1 MTAAGVHLSAITGD
15 EVEEAGAYGSELRV
29 GEAVG
34 GGQHAV
40 DVVPACASHSFP
52 EGFVVQLAGAVGR
65 KGGKAGHH
73 VPSSL
78 RMVNQ

>member
-1 MTAAGVHLSAITGD
+1 MGD
-15 EVEEAGAYGSELRV
+15 EVEEAGAYGSELRG

-40 DVVPACASHSFP
+40 EVVPARASRSFRK
-52 EGFVVQLAGAVGR
+52 GFAVQLAGAVRR